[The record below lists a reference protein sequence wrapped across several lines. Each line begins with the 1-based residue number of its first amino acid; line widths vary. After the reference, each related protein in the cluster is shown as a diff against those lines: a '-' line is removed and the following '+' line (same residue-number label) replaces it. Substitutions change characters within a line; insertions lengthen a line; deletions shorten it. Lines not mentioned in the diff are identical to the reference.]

1 MPFTITALSLFCQ
14 TRELEKTHHLVVVEY
29 GCMNKFVSGVVNLAQ
44 IIEHIIQMFAKKNH

>member
-1 MPFTITALSLFCQ
+1 MPFTVTALSLFCQ

-44 IIEHIIQMFAKKNH
+44 IIEHIIQMFAKKIH